1 MSVTLETVLAAAALI
16 LMAVRLGRLEAQV
29 KDLDSY
35 TTDLDN
41 NLDYHM
47 DQTSRGFL
55 QVNDFVDTVNDE
67 FAKISDAFRQLGDK
81 NDSDDFS

>member
-1 MSVTLETVLAAAALI
+1 MSVTLETLLAAAALI

-47 DQTSRGFL
+47 DQCSRGFIEI
-55 QVNDFVDTVNDE
+55 NDSFGAVNDE
-67 FAKISDAFRQLGDK
+67 FAKIGEFFRHVGDK
-81 NDSDDFS
+81 DDSDDFS